1 MKNLLLVTFS
11 WLMMIAI
18 VGSIVYTMLYVV
30 ENYSSGNNEA
40 IQYLWCCFTGVLLIP
55 AYKGVFYIHSLW
67 IKTLKEFRE
76 AGDPVEDDSKE
87 IPFFKEP
94 APVVS
99 VNITEYPFVE
109 NRKKNIPAPPSL
121 DEINEKIKNIRSSAN
136 EKLSQIKTEDIS
148 KPTKDSS
155 YFAQKYTGEK
165 SILVDTIF
173 GNEKQTTTS
182 QAESILKPKAEP
194 TTQPKVETKTAA
206 TAKVE
211 TKATAKV
218 ETETATAPK
227 SETKATAKVE
237 TETAT
242 APKSET
248 KATAKVETETT
259 TTPKSETQEVS
270 HEEPEKHAHKGGKK
284 HYHKK
289 GSGKR

>member
-1 MKNLLLVTFS
+1 MKNLLLVTFA
-11 WLMMIAI
+11 WLMMMAI
-18 VGSIVYTMLYVV
+18 IGSMVYMMLYVV
-30 ENYSSGNNEA
+30 ENYSYGNNET

-55 AYKGVFYIHSLW
+55 AYKGVYYIHSLW
-67 IKTLKEFRE
+67 LKMLKEFRE
-76 AGDPVEDDSKE
+76 AGYPVEDDGKE

-121 DEINEKIKNIRSSAN
+121 EEINEKIKNIRSSAN

-211 TKATAKV
+211 T
-218 ETETATAPK
+218 ETAPTPK

-242 APKSET
+242 A
-248 KATAKVETETT
+248 
-259 TTPKSETQEVS
+259 PKSETQEVS

>member
-11 WLMMIAI
+11 WLMMMAI
-18 VGSIVYTMLYVV
+18 IGSIVYTMLYVV
-30 ENYSSGNNEA
+30 ENYSYGNNES

-55 AYKGVFYIHSLW
+55 AYKGVYYIHSLW
-67 IKTLKEFRE
+67 IKMLKEFRE
-76 AGDPVEDDSKE
+76 GGVPKEDDSKE

-94 APVVS
+94 TPTVS

-211 TKATAKV
+211 T
-218 ETETATAPK
+218 ETVPTPK
-227 SETKATAKVE
+227 PETKATAKVE

-242 APKSET
+242 
-248 KATAKVETETT
+248 
-259 TTPKSETQEVS
+259 TPKSETQEIS

>member
-94 APVVS
+94 APAVS

-182 QAESILKPKAEP
+182 QAESILKPKAESILKPKAEP
-194 TTQPKVETKTAA
+194 TIQHKVETKTAA

-211 TKATAKV
+211 TETVPTPKPETKATTKV
-218 ETETATAPK
+218 ETETA
-227 SETKATAKVE
+227 
-237 TETAT
+237 
-242 APKSET
+242 
-248 KATAKVETETT
+248 

-270 HEEPEKHAHKGGKK
+270 HEEPEKHVHKGGKK